1 MNKEFDTGEPLKN
14 SAAGAGK
21 AEPAQEWK
29 LGGDT
34 DVHNDPL
41 LDCLVLLSRVHGR
54 PVSRNVVRAGLPLV
68 NNALT
73 VEHFPRAARRAGLSS
88 RVLRQPIA
96 TINKLTLPAILL
108 LEGRRACILTDV
120 NMESATLT
128 VVFPETGM
136 GEEKLPL
143 KDVEDIY
150 TGFAIFIRPEYRIS
164 EENVE
169 KQVERSRNWFW
180 GVMFSSWRIYRD
192 VLIASFLINVFG
204 LATPF
209 YILNVYDKVIA
220 NAAYE
225 TLWVLTS
232 GIMIIYVFEVMMQG
246 LRGYF
251 IDEAG
256 KKANLMISAALFEK
270 VLGLRMEVRPKSVG
284 AFSKNLQQF
293 DSIRDFITSFSIT
306 TVVDL
311 PFVLLGLF
319 AIWYLA
325 GKMVFVHIISMG
337 LLVGFAFYVHV
348 PMRKAVQRTFKASAQ
363 KNAILVEGLSG
374 IETVKMHGAESQLQR
389 AWEES
394 VSYIAKWGAKAR
406 FLSNSVNHIS
416 GFLRNSTVVAV
427 VVVGVYQVLNGDLT
441 KGGLIACVILTRRVI
456 APMSQ
461 VVNLATRYHQAK
473 EALTALNKIM
483 EKPVERP
490 QGKTFLHR
498 TRFKGDIELK
508 NVSFSYPGSTS
519 QVLSNLSLKIAAGEH
534 VAIIGPIGSGKTTIG
549 RLLLGLYE
557 PTSGMVAMDGTD
569 IRQID
574 PSELRHF
581 IGCVPQDV
589 NLFSGT
595 IRDNITLGT
604 YGVDDTDILRAAEL
618 SGVTDFVKKNPLG
631 FDMQV
636 GERGKELSGGQRQS
650 VAMARAL
657 LLDPPILLFDEPT
670 SSMDNTTES
679 RLRKKLEQLV
689 GGKTFI
695 VITHR
700 ASLLDL
706 VDRIVVVDSGI
717 IVADG
722 AKEMV
727 MDDIKSGQLSF

>member
-1 MNKEFDTGEPLKN
+1 MSSRKKEIGNGSWDI
-14 SAAGAGK
+14 GA
-21 AEPAQEWK
+21 
-29 LGGDT
+29 DT
-34 DVHNDPL
+34 DTHNDPL
-41 LDCLVLLSRVHGR
+41 LDCLVLLSKIHGH

-73 VEHFPRAARRAGLSS
+73 VELFSRAARRAALSS
-88 RVLRQPIA
+88 RVLKQPLEN
-96 TINKLTLPAILL
+96 INIYTLPVILL
-108 LEGRRACILTDV
+108 LAERKACVLVDADQD
-120 NMESATLT
+120 EQTLT

-136 GEEKLPL
+136 GEKKVPIQEI
-143 KDVEDIY
+143 EDLY
-150 TGFAIFIRPEYRIS
+150 SGYAIFVQPEYKVKDQNIER
-164 EENVE
+164 
-169 KQVERSRNWFW
+169 QVEEPRKWFW
-180 GVMFSSWRIYRD
+180 GVIFSSWKIYRD
-192 VLIASFLINVFG
+192 VLVASLLINIFG

-209 YILNVYDKVIA
+209 YILNVYDKVIS

-232 GIMIIYVFEVMMQG
+232 GILVIYVFELIMRG

-256 KKANLMISAALFEK
+256 QKANLLISATLFER
-270 VLGLRMEVRPKSVG
+270 VLGLRMEASPRSVG

-293 DSIRDFITSFSIT
+293 DSIRDFITSFTIT

-311 PFVLLGLF
+311 PFVLLGMF

-325 GKMVFVHIISMG
+325 GSMVLVHIIGSF
-337 LLVGFAFYVHV
+337 LLVGFAAYVQA

-374 IETVKMHGAESQLQR
+374 LEIVKMHGAESQLQR
-389 AWEES
+389 GWEES
-394 VSYIAKWGAKAR
+394 VSFISKWAAKAR
-406 FLSNSVNHIS
+406 FLANSVNYVSTFI
-416 GFLRNSTVVAV
+416 RNLII
-427 VVVGVYQVLNGDLT
+427 VGVIVYGVLLVLSGDLT
-441 KGGLIACVILTRRVI
+441 KGGLIACVILSRRVI
-456 APMSQ
+456 MPMSQ

-473 EALTALNKIM
+473 EALHALNRIM

-490 QGKTFLHR
+490 PGKTFLHR
-498 TRFKGDIELK
+498 TSFKGDIEIK
-508 NVSFSYPGSTS
+508 NVTFAYPGTSTE
-519 QVLSNLSLKIAAGEH
+519 VVRNLSLTINAGER
-534 VAIIGPIGSGKTTIG
+534 VALIGPIGSGKTTVG
-549 RLLLGLYE
+549 RLVLGLYE
-557 PTSGMVAMDGTD
+557 PNQGMVAVDGTD

-581 IGCVPQDV
+581 MGCVPQDLV
-589 NLFSGT
+589 LFSGT

-604 YGVDDTDILRAAEL
+604 YGVDDADILRVADLA
-618 SGVTDFVKKNPLG
+618 GVTKFVKKNPKG

-650 VAMARAL
+650 VAIARAL

-670 SSMDNTTES
+670 SSMDNTSES
-679 RLRKKLEQLV
+679 ELRNKLEKIV
-689 GGKTFI
+689 KGKTLI

-706 VDRIVVVDSGI
+706 VERVVVIDNGV

-722 AKEMV
+722 PKERV
-727 MDDIKSGQLSF
+727 MEDLKSGDLAF

>member
-1 MNKEFDTGEPLKN
+1 MSQDTTT
-14 SAAGAGK
+14 AGA
-21 AEPAQEWK
+21 ESWK

-34 DVHNDPL
+34 DTHNDPL
-41 LDCLVLLSRVHGR
+41 LDCIVMLSRVHGH

-73 VEHFPRAARRAGLSS
+73 VELFPRAARRAGLSS
-88 RVLRQPIA
+88 RVLRQPIE
-96 TINKLTLPAILL
+96 TMNRFTLPAILL
-108 LEGRRACILTDV
+108 LEDRKACVLMD
-120 NMESATLT
+120 MDHESGMLT
-128 VVFPETGM
+128 VVFPETGI
-136 GEEKLPL
+136 GEEKVSREELE
-143 KDVEDIY
+143 KVY
-150 TGFAIFIRPEYRIS
+150 SGFAIFVRPEFRIQ
-164 EENVE
+164 EQNVDE
-169 KQVERSRNWFW
+169 QVETPRSWFW
-180 GVMFSSWRIYRD
+180 GVMFSSWKMYRD
-192 VLIASFLINVFG
+192 VLVASFLINVLG

-209 YILNVYDKVIA
+209 YILNVYDKVIN

-232 GIMIIYVFEVMMQG
+232 GIMIIYVFELVMLG

-256 KKANLMISAALFEK
+256 KKANLVISAALFEK

-284 AFSKNLQQF
+284 AFAKNLQQF

-311 PFVLLGLF
+311 PFVLLGLL
-319 AIWYLA
+319 AVWYLA
-325 GKMVFVHIISMG
+325 GPMVVVHILGMV
-337 LLVGFAFYVHV
+337 LLVGFAWYVQV

-363 KNAILVEGLSG
+363 KNAILVEGLGG

-389 AWEES
+389 GWEEA
-394 VSYIAKWGAKAR
+394 VSYISRWSAKAR
-406 FLSNSVNHIS
+406 FLANSVSHVSTFI
-416 GFLRNSTVVAV
+416 RNSTLVGAV
-427 VVVGVYQVLNGDLT
+427 VIGVHQVLDGDLT

-483 EKPVERP
+483 AKPVERP
-490 QGKTFLHR
+490 PGKTFLHR
-498 TRFKGDIELK
+498 NQFKGDIELK
-508 NVSFSYPGSTS
+508 DVSFAYPGSS
-519 QVLSNLSLKIAAGEH
+519 NEVLKNLSLKINAGER
-534 VAIIGPIGSGKTTIG
+534 VAVIGPIGSGKTTIG

-557 PTSGMVAMDGTD
+557 PKSGMVSVDGTD

-581 IGCVPQDV
+581 IGCVPQDLV
-589 NLFSGT
+589 LFSGT
-595 IRDNITLGT
+595 VRDNITLGT
-604 YGVDDTDILRAAEL
+604 YGVDDADIFRAAEL
-618 SGVTDFVKKNPLG
+618 AGVTDFVRRNPLG

-679 RLRKKLEQLV
+679 NLRERLSAIIE
-689 GGKTFI
+689 GKTLI

-706 VDRIVVVDSGI
+706 VDRIVVVDNGVVI
-717 IVADG
+717 ADSTK
-722 AKEMV
+722 ARV
-727 MDDIKSGQLSF
+727 MEDLKSGELSF